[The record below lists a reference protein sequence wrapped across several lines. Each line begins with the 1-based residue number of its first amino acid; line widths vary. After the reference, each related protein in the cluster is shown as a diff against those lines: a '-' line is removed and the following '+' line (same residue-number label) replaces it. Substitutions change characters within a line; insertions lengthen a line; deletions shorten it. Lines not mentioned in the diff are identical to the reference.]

1 MKRLLPVVILAA
13 LAVTGIV
20 VYQAR
25 NRRPVPVPANT
36 PAPSAEAALREE
48 IENLKQQLAELRD
61 APAPTIPSPKPGVKP
76 EPPPPGASPAELL
89 KLIEEKDREIVS
101 QNQALADVRTKLTE
115 FEQQLT
121 ATRDQQTA
129 ELKRR
134 ESEMAELSAK
144 LDAASKA
151 SSQAQSDFEV
161 RNKRLQQLESDLRK
175 QADETRKQ
183 SAHLK
188 QVFDD
193 METLA
198 RRREAFMN
206 NIQLRYR
213 EATDLFRALSLRLDS
228 MREGTSA
235 AGNELSRIQNA
246 VSLAEEDLRQ
256 LRTLHTRA
264 AQLQKDLTQKRPYPP
279 QFGQGAAPLLYWFG
293 THSWRIPPN
302 AKSMRCH
309 G

>member
-1 MKRLLPVVILAA
+1 MKRLLPVLILAA

-20 VYQAR
+20 VYQTR
-25 NRRPVPVPANT
+25 HRGPILPVQTNT

-61 APAPTIPSPKPGVKP
+61 APATSIPAPKPGAKP
-76 EPPPPGASPAELL
+76 EPPPPGASNADLL
-89 KLIEEKDREIVS
+89 KLIEEKDREIAS
-101 QNQALADVRTKLTE
+101 QNQALSEVRTKLTE

-134 ESEMAELSAK
+134 EAEMAELSAK

-175 QADETRKQ
+175 QSDETRKQ
-183 SAHLK
+183 AAHLK

-228 MREGTSA
+228 MREGTAA

-264 AQLQKDLTQKRPYPP
+264 AQLQKDLTQSAKRP
-279 QFGQGAAPLLYWFG
+279 
-293 THSWRIPPN
+293 
-302 AKSMRCH
+302 
-309 G
+309 